1 MAPDLRALLPQ
12 GHEAFRFV
20 ETVRRLDMSAFDAVH
35 RDDSVGRPPFD
46 PRPMLA
52 LILYCRSK
60 GFISTR
66 QVAAACRDDIGAR
79 VIMGNRYP
87 DRSTIDRFLSTHAA
101 AIQGVLAQSI
111 RLGQEEGLVDVS
123 VIAGDGSFLLANA
136 AMDATVDE
144 RRLRE
149 LIEDLEEKLVA
160 AEQTWRESVGD
171 PDVAVPTLFGDD
183 AMAPAAPGRGEN
195 AAWRRMQSLRNVLHC
210 RRQALAHLLAHP
222 NRELLAWQERVQR
235 DQERIADRAEQVEQV
250 RAELQEEAERRQ
262 RRVDAGERISGTRP
276 VPVEQHTRMK
286 VANKSLQ
293 SAIAKAKATLAGRPT
308 TAKVNTT
315 DPISRIIPGKKHDFD
330 QRHNVQVSACRGQF
344 ILAVGLHDNTNDK
357 RALVALLTST
367 RTNLDAAGI
376 AAPIGTAIFDAGY
389 ASQANFTADLPV
401 EHLLVAVSNEARQT
415 GRRTDPVPSGRAAPQ
430 DSIDAW
436 ADMAARLAQ
445 PANRALYKQRSA
457 IIEPVFAQMFCRFG
471 ILVNQRGDDVLT
483 ELHLRAATHNFLK
496 IHRQR
501 ARREARSST

>member
-1 MAPDLRALLPQ
+1 
-12 GHEAFRFV
+12 
-20 ETVRRLDMSAFDAVH
+20 MSGFDAVY
-35 RDDSVGRPPFD
+35 RDDGVGRPPFD
-46 PRPMLA
+46 PRAMLA
-52 LILYCRSK
+52 LVLYCRSK
-60 GFISTR
+60 GFTSTR

-101 AIQGVLAQSI
+101 AIQAVLGQSI

-149 LIEDLEEKLVA
+149 LIEELEEKLVA
-160 AEQTWRESVGD
+160 AEQTWRTSVGD
-171 PDVAVPTLFGDD
+171 PDVSAPTLWGESDD
-183 AMAPAAPGRGEN
+183 ATPAPGGGEV
-195 AAWRRMQSLRNVLHC
+195 AAWRRMQSLRNVLHS
-210 RRQALAHLLAHP
+210 RRRALAHLLAHP
-222 NRELLAWQERVQR
+222 NRELLAWQERLQR
-235 DQERIADRAEQVEQV
+235 DQQRVADRAEQVEQV

-262 RRVDAGERISGTRP
+262 QRVDAGERVSGTRP

-293 SAIAKAKATLAGRPT
+293 SAIARAKTTLAGQPT

-315 DPISRIIPGKKHDFD
+315 DPVSRIIPGKKHDFD

-344 ILAVGLHDNTNDK
+344 ILAVGLHDSTNDK
-357 RALVALLTST
+357 RALLALLTST
-367 RTNLDAAGI
+367 RTNLDAAGVT
-376 AAPIGTAIFDAGY
+376 APIGTAIFDAGY

-401 EHLLVAVSNEARQT
+401 EQLLVAVSNEARQT
-415 GRRTDPVPSGRAAPQ
+415 GRRTNPVAAGRAAPQ

-436 ADMAARLAQ
+436 ADMAARLDQ
-445 PANRALYKQRSA
+445 PANRVLYKQRSA

-471 ILVNQRGDDVLT
+471 TLINHRGDDVLT

-496 IHRQR
+496 IHRQQ
-501 ARREARSST
+501 ARREATAGT